1 MEAQRTK
8 GAIVAQI
15 IVAED
20 ADSGFGEARVVLRE
34 RVTLRDLN
42 SDYFGMQ
49 LLERLGWAV
58 ADTVAVADE
67 TGAAERRAAPG
78 PLGAPAPRS

>member
-1 MEAQRTK
+1 MGTATGTREAQRTK

-20 ADSGFGEARVVLRE
+20 ADGGFGEARVVLTE
-34 RVTLRDLN
+34 RVTAGDLN

-58 ADTVAVADE
+58 ADTVAVAEDADE
-67 TGAAERRAAPG
+67 AA
-78 PLGAPAPRS
+78 

>member
-1 MEAQRTK
+1 
-8 GAIVAQI
+8 VAQI

-20 ADSGFGEARVVLRE
+20 ADDGFGESRVVLRE
-34 RVTLRDLN
+34 RVTSRDLM

-58 ADTVAVADE
+58 ADTVAVAEGADE
-67 TGAAERRAAPG
+67 AD
-78 PLGAPAPRS
+78 